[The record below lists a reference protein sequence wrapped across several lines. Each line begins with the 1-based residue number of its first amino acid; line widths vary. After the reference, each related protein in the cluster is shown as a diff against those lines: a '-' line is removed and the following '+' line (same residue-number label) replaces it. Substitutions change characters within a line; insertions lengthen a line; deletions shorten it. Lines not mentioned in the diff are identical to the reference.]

1 MKFLKDYW
9 FIIAIIV
16 LFGGNL
22 TQYLNPIVEIKEV
35 IKRDTV
41 TSVTIDSLSLTR
53 AKAEIEYLRSEL
65 KNVDANIT
73 YVTKTDT
80 ILVDNTEYIV
90 PYFTA
95 SLDTTFNQSSIKL
108 KYHYPKNE
116 FSDIVFTYPVVSS
129 TVKESKTVE
138 VKKLFTFN
146 HGVQVGFGYGVINKN
161 LDFYVG
167 YGFQL
172 SW

>member
-1 MKFLKDYW
+1 M
-9 FIIAIIV
+9 IIV
-16 LFGGNL
+16 FFGGHF
-22 TQYLNPIVEIKEV
+22 TKYINPIVEIREI

-41 TSVTIDSLSLTR
+41 TTVTIDSISLTR
-53 AKAEIEYLRSEL
+53 AKAELEYLRSEL

-138 VKKLFTFN
+138 VKKLFNFN
-146 HGVQVGFGYGVINKN
+146 HGIQVGFGYGIINKN

>member
-1 MKFLKDYW
+1 MKFLENNW
-9 FIIAIIV
+9 IWLLIII

-22 TQYLNPIVEIKEV
+22 TQYLNPVIKIKEV

-41 TSVTIDSLSLTR
+41 TTVTIDSLSLTR
-53 AKAEIEYLRSEL
+53 AKAELEYLRSEL

-108 KYHYPKNE
+108 KYHYPRNE
-116 FSDIVFTYPVVSS
+116 FSDIVFTYPVINT

-138 VKKLFTFN
+138 VKKLFSFA

-161 LDFYVG
+161 LDLFIG

-172 SW
+172 SF